1 MERSWKISKKTQVI
15 VNCGS
20 LGSASVHTTLLSL
33 FKKHADLLN
42 DFSWTVLLWKLNLD
56 YQKEYADYPEVK
68 VYEFVDQAVMG
79 DLYLSHDVSICRGGS
94 TTLVEQQIFGLKQ
107 IIIPIPWT
115 HDQSKNAQYFARHYQ
130 DIVIDQQQNDRAEQL
145 YQSILSLYGF
155 KKKLIQSRYCFIESS
170 KLNKK
175 LSRVFC
181 LHCLTNNYS

>member
-1 MERSWKISKKTQVI
+1 
-15 VNCGS
+15 
-20 LGSASVHTTLLSL
+20 
-33 FKKHADLLN
+33 
-42 DFSWTVLLWKLNLD
+42 LD

-115 HDQSKNAQYFARHYQ
+115 HDQSKNAQYFAHHYQ
-130 DIVIDQQQNDRAEQL
+130 DIVIDQQQNDRAEKL

-155 KKKLIQSRYCFIESS
+155 KKSTPDPTAIAHQIQEGKQKIIQSILFT
-170 KLNKK
+170 
-175 LSRVFC
+175 LS
-181 LHCLTNNYS
+181 HK